1 MGEVDADTVESLQG
15 QDCTCPQPLR
25 LSYISARRRGGTWL
39 GVVAD
44 GLSQVG
50 AQISDP
56 NRDILNTYIHDTEL
70 FSIQKMPSC
79 SD

>member
-1 MGEVDADTVESLQG
+1 MGEIDADTVESLSDQANSG
-15 QDCTCPQPLR
+15 AR
-25 LSYISARRRGGTWL
+25 LHVSE
-39 GVVAD
+39 
-44 GLSQVG
+44 LSQVG